1 MNGRPSPS
9 VADFDAR
16 TAHPTRASQVAGPG
30 RTTTAFADAGYG
42 QRPRPFGAAAV
53 AFAAPLDEARTAA
66 GLPFTADG
74 AAPTENAASTA
85 PTTSSTSSSSSRED
99 SEQIALDAL
108 AAVRAAAANWLTGVT
123 TLLGLFSISGIVFAG
138 NNLTGLGGGKLIGVG
153 ITLGAALVLAAAAIF
168 TGYNAAY
175 GWPSTKNLTTPQHRS
190 GKDGATGVGL
200 PRVFLFNSRAVSDED
215 IRTNIEKFHRD
226 TSRRTLQAVIALR
239 VSVTCAMTALTALAI
254 TFYAIY
260 IFK

>member
-9 VADFDAR
+9 APAVTDSETR
-16 TAHPTRASQVAGPG
+16 TAHPTGDSQVAGPG
-30 RTTTAFADAGYG
+30 RTTTAFADAGDG
-42 QRPRPFGAAAV
+42 QRPRPFGASA
-53 AFAAPLDEARTAA
+53 AFAAPLDRARTAA

-74 AAPTENAASTA
+74 AAPTENAAVTA
-85 PTTSSTSSSSSRED
+85 PTTSSSSRDD

-108 AAVRAAAANWLTGVT
+108 AAVRSAAANWLTGVT